1 MRIIHKRDGM
11 VLSYK
16 QDEKSKVYDLIKS
29 REARLRNIDDE
40 ILSARKKVQSLVDM
54 RNGGLEKEIQALYDW
69 AKMFEAEAA
78 NNEKARR
85 GKQ

>member
-16 QDEKSKVYDLIKS
+16 QDEESKVYDLIKS

-40 ILSARKKVQSLVDM
+40 ILSARKKVQSYAQNRGVPT
-54 RNGGLEKEIQALYDW
+54 GGSINRIK
-69 AKMFEAEAA
+69 
-78 NNEKARR
+78 
-85 GKQ
+85 